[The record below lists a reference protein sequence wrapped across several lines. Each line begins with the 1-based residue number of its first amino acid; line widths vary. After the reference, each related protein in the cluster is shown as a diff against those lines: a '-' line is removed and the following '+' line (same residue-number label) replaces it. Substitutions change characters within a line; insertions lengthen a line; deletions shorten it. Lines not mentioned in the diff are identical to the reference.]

1 MDITRL
7 KLGILFYFN
16 SSWMGGV
23 NYIINVV
30 NILNFLDDEDK
41 PEITIFFS
49 KDHKKNVTEI
59 NYPYLSLVEW
69 QFPSILK
76 GYLKSWISGKNAFIN
91 DILSNYEFDGLY
103 PLHDYPVRTIS
114 NTKIVAWY
122 ADLQHKY
129 YPEFFT
135 KLKILERT
143 SRIKFIL
150 RNSNDLVVSSKAV
163 ADDFDKFF
171 SFKEKLNIHIFHFA
185 SVIDNLTL
193 VSIEELRI
201 KYNLP
206 SKYFM
211 ISNQFYKHKN
221 HKVLL
226 NAIAIL
232 NGKGVRLNLVFTGK
246 LPDKAHSPYIR
257 ELYDVII
264 NKNLKDQISFLGVI
278 SRNEQLVI
286 MKHSQAVVQP
296 TLFEGWSTVIEDA
309 ISLQVP
315 VVASDLQVNIEQLGK
330 NGVYFDPHNPSE
342 LASILINFPQ
352 RNMEN
357 VFYEEYSKRIKNS
370 AEAFIKIFS

>member
-41 PEITIFFS
+41 PEITIFYS
-49 KDHKKNVTEI
+49 KDHIKNVVEI

-76 GYLKSWISGKNAFIN
+76 GYLKSWISGKNAFVN

-114 NTKIVAWY
+114 NTKMVAWY

-150 RNSNDLVVSSKAV
+150 KNSNDLVVSSKAV

-171 SFKEKLNIHIFHFA
+171 RFKENLNIHIFHFA

-206 SKYFM
+206 SEYFM

-226 NAIAIL
+226 DAIAIL
-232 NGKGVRLNLVFTGK
+232 NEKGVRINLVFTGK
-246 LPDKAHSPYIR
+246 LPDKADSQYIR
-257 ELYDVII
+257 DLYDVII
-264 NKNLKDQISFLGVI
+264 SKHLNDQIKFLGII
-278 SRNEQLVI
+278 SRNEQLVL
-286 MKHSQAVVQP
+286 MKHSQAVLQP

-315 VVASDLQVNIEQLGK
+315 VIASNLPVNVEQLGQ
-330 NGVYFDPHNPSE
+330 NGVYFDPHDPSE
-342 LASILINFPQ
+342 LSSFLINYPQ
-352 RNMEN
+352 RNLED
-357 VFYEEYSKRIKNS
+357 VFYEEYPKRIKKS
-370 AEAFIKIFS
+370 AEAFIKIFA